1 MYPRPTDCV
10 SNALPTIFI
19 PPQITI
25 NNLSISYANK
35 IKNLGILIDPTLQFN
50 IQTKSLSQSINYI
63 LHNLRTIRPFINF
76 NTAKLLATSFI
87 LPRLD
92 YCNSCLYASS
102 QSIINKLQRLQNS
115 AIRFIFNITK
125 YSRQHISPLRTKLHW
140 LPIKSRIIYK
150 IALTI
155 HLATHL
161 NTPDYLA
168 NLLTPNTT
176 IYEQRHI
183 NKFKLKTPVLLHLTS
198 SQHKSF
204 SIHAPKIWNDL
215 PHHIRSIDSTVTFKS
230 KLKTYL
236 FAQ

>member
-1 MYPRPTDCV
+1 MLYIYIPYRV
-10 SNALPTIFI
+10 SVFGYGYRIRT
-19 PPQITI
+19 PP
-25 NNLSISYANK
+25 LSM
-35 IKNLGILIDPTLQFN
+35 D
-50 IQTKSLSQSINYI
+50 
-63 LHNLRTIRPFINF
+63 
-76 NTAKLLATSFI
+76 
-87 LPRLD
+87 
-92 YCNSCLYASS
+92 
-102 QSIINKLQRLQNS
+102 
-115 AIRFIFNITK
+115 FIF
-125 YSRQHISPLRTKLHW
+125 TKLHW

-155 HLATHL
+155 HLATHH